1 VILDPQVTFTERDE
15 GHDVLNP
22 IRIKVLQLDLVVV
35 EGPEEEAVGRSRK
48 LRSWKCTN
56 DTT

>member
-1 VILDPQVTFTERDE
+1 
-15 GHDVLNP
+15 VLNP
-22 IRIKVLQLDLVVV
+22 IGIKVLQLDLVVV
-35 EGPEEEAVGRSRK
+35 EGLEEEAVGRSRK